1 SFCPFRPVYWLGNDT
16 LRVFSGLKAKDSV
29 MPKSVVVLQGG
40 EKESF
45 FHRAFGV
52 TEAHCLGAIDVDS
65 FLFVPKLPESY
76 AAWIGKEKYAVD
88 EVYFTCKSVSVGS
101 TVQLIVIYVLLLVVF
116 LMYALFIP
124 TSVINPSVIYYGHP
138 GAPNDRTI
146 TNGDMCLFDMGG
158 ECYCC
163 PQTSPA
169 ILKSSHAVMAVI
181 RPELVKIG
189 ILHGS
194 VKDMMKVHLGSVIMP
209 HGLGHLLGIDVE
221 DVGGYPEPGS
231 RNLLMGHLVQEWM
244 VLMVEAGTYLISHLL
259 DQAGPANPSL
269 NCFISNQV
277 LAHFCSFVG
286 VCVQLFLKPFMSYS
300 YLCNS
305 LSGMLS
311 K

>member
-65 FLFVPKLPESY
+65 FLFVPKLPEMTSEIY
-76 AAWIGKEKYAVD
+76 TRFCTQA
-88 EVYFTCKSVSVGS
+88 CKICS
-101 TVQLIVIYVLLLVVF
+101 
-116 LMYALFIP
+116 
-124 TSVINPSVIYYGHP
+124 
-138 GAPNDRTI
+138 
-146 TNGDMCLFDMGG
+146 LFDMGG
-158 ECYCC
+158 EVH
-163 PQTSPA
+163 
-169 ILKSSHAVMAVI
+169 LE
-181 RPELVKIG
+181 ELVKIG

>member
-65 FLFVPKLPESY
+65 ILFVPKLPESY

-88 EVYFTCKSVSVGS
+88 EVHYTCKSVSVGS

-158 ECYCC
+158 ECYCF
-163 PQTSPA
+163 TFLTLFLF
-169 ILKSSHAVMAVI
+169 IDKNVYFEGVKVHLE
-181 RPELVKIG
+181 ELVKIG

-244 VLMVEAGTYLISHLL
+244 VLMVEAGTYLISHL
-259 DQAGPANPSL
+259 S
-269 NCFISNQV
+269 FINNQV
-277 LAHFCSFVG
+277 LAHFFGFGGVSMLLFVYVG
-286 VCVQLFLKPFMSYS
+286 PIW
-300 YLCNS
+300 
-305 LSGMLS
+305 
-311 K
+311 

>member
-76 AAWIGKEKYAVD
+76 APSHMEL
-88 EVYFTCKSVSVGS
+88 EVLCYTNRIS
-101 TVQLIVIYVLLLVVF
+101 IIYVLLLVVF

-163 PQTSPA
+163 PQTSP
-169 ILKSSHAVMAVI
+169 
-181 RPELVKIG
+181 IG

-244 VLMVEAGTYLISHLL
+244 VLMVEAGTYLISHL
-259 DQAGPANPSL
+259 S
-269 NCFISNQV
+269 FINNQV
-277 LAHFCSFVG
+277 LAHFFG
-286 VCVQLFLKPFMSYS
+286 FGGI
-300 YLCNS
+300 
-305 LSGMLS
+305 GMLLFVYVGPIW
-311 K
+311 

>member
-88 EVYFTCKSVSVGS
+88 EVYFTLSLIRLSSIMVILGLLMTGRLQMEICGEYLFGGWGLFLLHEEFFHSTIFSEVTSEIYTRFCTQACKICS
-101 TVQLIVIYVLLLVVF
+101 
-116 LMYALFIP
+116 
-124 TSVINPSVIYYGHP
+124 
-138 GAPNDRTI
+138 
-146 TNGDMCLFDMGG
+146 LFDMGG
-158 ECYCC
+158 ECYCF
-163 PQTSPA
+163 TFLTLFLF
-169 ILKSSHAVMAVI
+169 IDKNVYFEGVKVHLE
-181 RPELVKIG
+181 ELVKIG

-244 VLMVEAGTYLISHLL
+244 VLMVEAGTYLISHL
-259 DQAGPANPSL
+259 S
-269 NCFISNQV
+269 FINNQV
-277 LAHFCSFVG
+277 LAHFFGFGGISMLLFVYVG
-286 VCVQLFLKPFMSYS
+286 PIW
-300 YLCNS
+300 
-305 LSGMLS
+305 
-311 K
+311 

>member
-65 FLFVPKLPESY
+65 ILFVPKLPESY

-88 EVYFTCKSVSVGS
+88 EVHYTCKSVSVGS
-101 TVQLIVIYVLLLVVF
+101 TVQPLCTFLGGGGFFLLHEEFFHSTIFSEVTSEIYTRF
-116 LMYALFIP
+116 CTQACKIC
-124 TSVINPSVIYYGHP
+124 S
-138 GAPNDRTI
+138 
-146 TNGDMCLFDMGG
+146 LFDMGG
-158 ECYCC
+158 ECYCF
-163 PQTSPA
+163 TFLTLFLF
-169 ILKSSHAVMAVI
+169 IDKNVYFEGVKVHLE
-181 RPELVKIG
+181 ELVKIG

-244 VLMVEAGTYLISHLL
+244 VLMVEAGTYLISHL
-259 DQAGPANPSL
+259 S
-269 NCFISNQV
+269 FINNQV
-277 LAHFCSFVG
+277 LAHFFGFGGVSMLLFVYVG
-286 VCVQLFLKPFMSYS
+286 PIW
-300 YLCNS
+300 
-305 LSGMLS
+305 
-311 K
+311 

>member
-163 PQTSPA
+163 PQTSP
-169 ILKSSHAVMAVI
+169 
-181 RPELVKIG
+181 IG

-244 VLMVEAGTYLISHLL
+244 VLMVEAGTYLISHL
-259 DQAGPANPSL
+259 S
-269 NCFISNQV
+269 FINNQV
-277 LAHFCSFVG
+277 LAHFFG
-286 VCVQLFLKPFMSYS
+286 FGGI
-300 YLCNS
+300 
-305 LSGMLS
+305 GMLLFVYVGPIW
-311 K
+311 

>member
-101 TVQLIVIYVLLLVVF
+101 TVQPLWLTSEIYTRF
-116 LMYALFIP
+116 CTQACKIC
-124 TSVINPSVIYYGHP
+124 S
-138 GAPNDRTI
+138 
-146 TNGDMCLFDMGG
+146 LFDMGG

-244 VLMVEAGTYLISHLL
+244 VLMVEPGIYFRHQLPAGL
-259 DQAGPANPSL
+259 GPANPSL